1 MEKEEIYQCT
11 MCNGLNVFVPFKI
24 HMLLTP
30 SVMVL
35 GSGTSGK
42 VSHES
47 SAVMNEISA
56 LIKEAVEHF
65 LVLFQL
71 YKDTSSL
78 PPRRGPSSKL
88 GHVGTLIW
96 TLIL

>member
-1 MEKEEIYQCT
+1 MYFKYKNICKWMEKEEIYQYT

-42 VSHES
+42 V
-47 SAVMNEISA
+47 
-56 LIKEAVEHF
+56 IK
-65 LVLFQL
+65 
-71 YKDTSSL
+71 S
-78 PPRRGPSSKL
+78 
-88 GHVGTLIW
+88 
-96 TLIL
+96 